1 MTATATHPSARSE
14 RRTPWALLWTN
25 GSSHRWA
32 VNLATW
38 AAAVLMVIS
47 GYIHLH
53 LWDVAYRSIP
63 TIGPL
68 FVAQGVAAFVL
79 AIGAAAIRRVWT
91 ALVGAG
97 TMIATVAGFLLSVN
111 YGLFGFQDSF
121 TASYGVEAFVVEI
134 ASAALFL
141 TAVAFSITGRAARPA
156 SAGGPAR
163 P

>member
-1 MTATATHPSARSE
+1 MTATAMKPRADTE
-14 RRTPWALLWTN
+14 RRPPLALLWAD
-25 GSSHRWA
+25 GSSHRRA
-32 VNLATW
+32 VNIATW
-38 AAAVLMVIS
+38 AAAVLMVAS
-47 GYIHLH
+47 AYIHLH

-68 FVAQGVAAFVL
+68 FVAQGVAAFIL

-91 ALVGAG
+91 ALIGAG
-97 TMIATVAGFLLSVN
+97 TMIATLAGFLISVN

-134 ASAALFL
+134 ASAVLFL

-163 P
+163 S